1 MLKQIA
7 QRKENLNLFSNIL
20 RSWTSMGCTP
30 SIAKGAIYRYMSLTM
45 KTVKKK
51 SLSNTLFNLVVLAD
65 SVYGLV
71 GLVSGDVPRE
81 FAE

>member
-30 SIAKGAIYRYMSLTM
+30 SIAKGVIYMSLTM

-51 SLSNTLFNLVVLAD
+51 SLSTTLFNLVVLAD